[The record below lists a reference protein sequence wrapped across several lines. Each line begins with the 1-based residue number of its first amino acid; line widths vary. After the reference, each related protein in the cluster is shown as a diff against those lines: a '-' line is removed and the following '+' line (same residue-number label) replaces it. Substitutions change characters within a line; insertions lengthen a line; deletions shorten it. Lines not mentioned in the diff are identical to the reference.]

1 MGLRGGCVFS
11 QLLLLYN
18 SEALLDAH
26 KELAET
32 ENEARKIVA
41 MFNRQRDAMK
51 ELKQHAEQHAPLVD
65 AEGNELPLKAQLDA
79 LPVKSVAETEAAM
92 EEAKAKINGIDA
104 NPEVIR
110 QYHERKKEIEII
122 RAQLSEL
129 TQSKDSKISDLE
141 KKRKPWEQAL
151 ENAVVKVN
159 HLFEQYMAELGCAGK
174 CWFKHLYAFNLHS
187 RVTLDFFLYTV

>member
-1 MGLRGGCVFS
+1 LFIGFVSPYC
-11 QLLLLYN
+11 N
-18 SEALLDAH
+18 SEALSDAH

-32 ENEARKIVA
+32 ENEARKLVT
-41 MFNRQRDAMK
+41 MFNRQRDAMR

-141 KKRKPWEQAL
+141 KKRLPWEQAL

-174 CWFKHLYAFNLHS
+174 CWFKRLYAFNLRS
-187 RVTLDFFLYTV
+187 RLTLDFFLYTVYR

>member
-1 MGLRGGCVFS
+1 
-11 QLLLLYN
+11 
-18 SEALLDAH
+18 
-26 KELAET
+26 
-32 ENEARKIVA
+32 
-41 MFNRQRDAMK
+41 
-51 ELKQHAEQHAPLVD
+51 
-65 AEGNELPLKAQLDA
+65 
-79 LPVKSVAETEAAM
+79 VAETEAAM

-141 KKRKPWEQAL
+141 KKRLPWEQAL

-174 CWFKHLYAFNLHS
+174 CWFKRLYAFNLRS
-187 RVTLDFFLYTV
+187 RLTLDFFLYTVYR